1 MSSETRQR
9 IVAAS
14 LKLFAHKGIAAT
26 TTKDIAAEAGI
37 AEGTIYRHFP
47 SKEAMADEIFLENYL
62 PFARALDAIQQ
73 RSTATRAKIVAMVDH
88 FYGAFDHDRD
98 VFTYLL
104 VSPHRVT
111 ERVPHGTPTPV
122 SVLRDV
128 LAEGIAGGTLRPL
141 DLQLGTHMVLG
152 LIIQPANAHV
162 YHEIEGSLIDLAPA
176 VIDAIWR
183 VVVAD

>member
-14 LKLFAHKGIAAT
+14 LKLFAQKGIAAT
-26 TTKDIAAEAGI
+26 TTRDIATEAGI

-62 PFARALDAIQQ
+62 PFARVLDSIQ
-73 RSTATRAKIVAMVDH
+73 RRNTTTLAKIVAMVNH
-88 FYGAFDHDRD
+88 FYGAFDRDRD
-98 VFTYLL
+98 AFTYLL

-111 ERVPHGTPTPV
+111 ERVPHGTATPV

-128 LAEGIAGGTLRPL
+128 LSEGIAAGTLRPL
-141 DLQLGTHMVLG
+141 DVQLGTHLVLG
-152 LIIQPANAHV
+152 LITQPANAHV
-162 YHEIEGSLIDLAPA
+162 YHEIEGSLLDLAPT

-183 VVVAD
+183 VVCAD

>member
-1 MSSETRQR
+1 MASETRQR

-26 TTKDIAAEAGI
+26 TTRDIAAEAGI

-62 PFARALDAIQQ
+62 PFARALDSIQQ
-73 RSTATRAKIVAMVDH
+73 RSATTQAKVVAMVNH
-88 FYGAFDHDRD
+88 FYAAFDRDRD

-111 ERVPHGTPTPV
+111 ERVPQGTPTPV
-122 SVLRDV
+122 SILRDV
-128 LAEGIAGGTLRPL
+128 LVEGIAAGSLRPL
-141 DLQLGTHMVLG
+141 DPQLGTHMVLG

-162 YHEIEGSLIDLAPA
+162 YHELAGSLVDMAPT

-183 VVVAD
+183 VIAAD